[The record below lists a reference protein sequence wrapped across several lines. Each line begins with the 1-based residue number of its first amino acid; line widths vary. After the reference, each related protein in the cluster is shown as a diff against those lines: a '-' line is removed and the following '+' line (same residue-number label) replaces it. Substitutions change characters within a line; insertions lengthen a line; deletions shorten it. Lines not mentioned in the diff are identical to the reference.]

1 MIFVNQKTNKPTN
14 KSMKFSEEKYEA
26 EEKVCNRMQKKL
38 KKREQCQQANKQKQ
52 AEKFQ
57 YLMLIFKTRQM

>member
-1 MIFVNQKTNKPTN
+1 
-14 KSMKFSEEKYEA
+14 MKFSEEKYEA

-52 AEKFQ
+52 AENFQ